1 MDSVANKRKDKIAKS
16 GFAQSNAYKTT
27 TTACNESSLIG
38 MVMYI
43 PAIISKEFK
52 PIYSILLEVIR

>member
-1 MDSVANKRKDKIAKS
+1 MDSEANIRKDKVAKS

-27 TTACNESSLIG
+27 TTACNEPSMIG
-38 MVMYI
+38 MLKYI
-43 PAIISKEFK
+43 PAIISTEFK